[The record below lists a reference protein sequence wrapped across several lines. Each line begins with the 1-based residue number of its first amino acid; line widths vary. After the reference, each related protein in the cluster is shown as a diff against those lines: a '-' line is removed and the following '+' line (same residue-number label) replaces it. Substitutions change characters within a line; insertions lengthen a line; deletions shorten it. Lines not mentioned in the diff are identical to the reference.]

1 MNDNIINHFF
11 GSEDQTPVK
20 VKVSLA
26 AAASPAGLLL
36 PDRDPAV
43 SNAYKSCVVSAFC
56 VKIERA
62 VSIYRLRCASESVGR
77 SFFSCTCF
85 S

>member
-26 AAASPAGLLL
+26 AAASPAGLLVTDG
-36 PDRDPAV
+36 DRSIVAAGEAV
-43 SNAYKSCVVSAFC
+43 VVFHTVRKHFSGN
-56 VKIERA
+56 I
-62 VSIYRLRCASESVGR
+62 SISV
-77 SFFSCTCF
+77 FQ
-85 S
+85 

>member
-26 AAASPAGLLL
+26 AAASPAGLLISYGDGGIVPTGEAVVVFHTCL
-36 PDRDPAV
+36 LYTSPSPRDT
-43 SNAYKSCVVSAFC
+43 
-56 VKIERA
+56 R
-62 VSIYRLRCASESVGR
+62 
-77 SFFSCTCF
+77 
-85 S
+85 